1 MVKSITLPWG
11 AWSGTDET
19 YILEFPENWDI
30 EVFDMQDTKDITDV
44 KSIESA
50 LNNPIGTPTIYE
62 IANGKNTAIIVVE
75 DISRPTKCGPICE
88 QIIKALNSSGISDDN
103 ITLIG
108 ATGAHRPMNRE
119 DYIKKVGL
127 NVVERINIEN
137 HHPYENLIEI
147 EKSKM
152 GTPIFVNKTYYNADV
167 KIAVGTVIPHPLAG
181 FGGGAK
187 IILPGICGIETLA
200 ANHKASLEGKGIG
213 FGFITDLRK
222 DIEDVCSRVG
232 LDFSINIITTKNR
245 GIAGIFAGHF
255 VDAHRKAID
264 LAKEV
269 YRLNLPKLEDDEK
282 FDVGFFNLFPEDT
295 ELSQSAKGTNMF
307 MKAESLLKEEASV
320 IFLTSSYEGR
330 GYHSLLG
337 ERGGKLYDKWINA
350 VEILLEFCEEKT
362 FSIFSPN
369 LGRADITHYWT
380 DEMGFYSKFSDVI
393 QAIETQVDGNPKA
406 GIFTTSIQLPMEQI

>member
-200 ANHKASLEGKGIG
+200 ANHKAALEGKGVG

-282 FDVGFFNLFPEDT
+282 FDVGLFNLFPEDT

-307 MKAESLLKEEASV
+307 MKADSLLKEDASV

-337 ERGGKLYDKWINA
+337 EKGGKLY
-350 VEILLEFCEEKT
+350 
-362 FSIFSPN
+362 
-369 LGRADITHYWT
+369 
-380 DEMGFYSKFSDVI
+380 
-393 QAIETQVDGNPKA
+393 
-406 GIFTTSIQLPMEQI
+406 

>member
-200 ANHKASLEGKGIG
+200 ANHKAALEGKGVG

-282 FDVGFFNLFPEDT
+282 FDVGLFNLFPEDT

-307 MKAESLLKEEASV
+307 MKADSLLKEDASV

-337 ERGGKLYDKWINA
+337 EKGGKLYEKWINA

-369 LGRADITHYWT
+369 LSRADITHYWT
-380 DEMGFYSKFSDVI
+380 DEMGFYNKFSDVI
-393 QAIETQVDGNPKA
+393 QAIETQVDDNPKA
-406 GIFTTSIQLPMEQI
+406 GIFMRSIQLPME

>member
-200 ANHKASLEGKGIG
+200 ANHKAALEGKGVG

-307 MKAESLLKEEASV
+307 MKADSLLKEDASV

-337 ERGGKLYDKWINA
+337 EKGGKLYEKWINA
-350 VEILLEFCEEKT
+350 VEVLLEFCEEKT

-369 LGRADITHYWT
+369 LSRADITHYWT
-380 DEMGFYSKFSDVI
+380 DEMGFYNKFSDVI
-393 QAIETQVDGNPKA
+393 QAIETQVDDNPKA
-406 GIFTTSIQLPMEQI
+406 GIFTTSIQLPME

>member
-152 GTPIFVNKTYYNADV
+152 GTPIFINKTYYNADV

-200 ANHKASLEGKGIG
+200 ANHKAALEGKGVG

-222 DIEDVCSRVG
+222 DIEDVCNRVG

-282 FDVGFFNLFPEDT
+282 FDVGLFNLFPEDT

-307 MKAESLLKEEASV
+307 MKADSLLKEDASV

-337 ERGGKLYDKWINA
+337 EKGGKLYEKWINA
-350 VEILLEFCEEKT
+350 VEVLLEFCEEKT

-369 LGRADITHYWT
+369 LSRADITHYWT
-380 DEMGFYSKFSDVI
+380 DEMGFYNKFSDVI
-393 QAIETQVDGNPKA
+393 QAIETQVDDNPKA
-406 GIFTTSIQLPMEQI
+406 GIFMRSIQLPTE

>member
-152 GTPIFVNKTYYNADV
+152 GTPIFINKTYYNADV

-200 ANHKASLEGKGIG
+200 ANHKAALEGKGVG

-222 DIEDVCSRVG
+222 DIEDVCNRVG

-282 FDVGFFNLFPEDT
+282 FDVGLFNLFPEDT

-307 MKAESLLKEEASV
+307 MKADSLLKEDASV

-337 ERGGKLYDKWINA
+337 EKGGKLYEKWINA
-350 VEILLEFCEEKT
+350 VEVLLEFCEEKT

-369 LGRADITHYWT
+369 LSRADITHYWT
-380 DEMGFYSKFSDVI
+380 DEMGFYNKFSDVI
-393 QAIETQVDGNPKA
+393 QAIETQVDDNPKA
-406 GIFTTSIQLPMEQI
+406 GIFMRSIQLPME